1 MCFSL
6 ASKAFLCALDAC
18 SMAAYALLLR
28 AKPSFLAV
36 SISFWCSFAIHVIT
50 EPMLQSGHATSSSAS
65 DADMLADR

>member
-1 MCFSL
+1 
-6 ASKAFLCALDAC
+6 
-18 SMAAYALLLR
+18 MAAYALLLR

-50 EPMLQSGHATSSSAS
+50 EPMLQSGHATSSSGS